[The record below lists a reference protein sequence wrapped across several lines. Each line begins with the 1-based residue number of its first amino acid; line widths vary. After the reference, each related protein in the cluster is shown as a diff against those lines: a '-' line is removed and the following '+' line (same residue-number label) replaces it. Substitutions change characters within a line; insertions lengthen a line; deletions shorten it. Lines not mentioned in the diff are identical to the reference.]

1 MGETQK
7 KQTDRQVFLDVL
19 RVTATIAVVMMHTVS
34 GVLYGYFDMN
44 GYERRI
50 KAFRAIIDATSW
62 SVPIFLIVSGYLLL
76 NPKKRITWKDTFL
89 KYCRRII
96 LVLILF
102 GIPYAVLELVGY
114 LHTFEW
120 WMIPRGIKNTAMG
133 RSWSHMW
140 YCYLILILY
149 LVTPLLKW
157 ILQKVPKAAVYAV
170 MAILALGVSILPYIE
185 VLFVWPRF
193 LAIPDQGI
201 YLFYF
206 LCGYLWSVTEH
217 RPNKKEG
224 IACLSLFFVILL
236 LEMGSRFVEG
246 YELDMAYGYPP
257 TLLAAL
263 LLFHA
268 CWTFQKL
275 AAQRSKAEAGTSAFL
290 LKVVAFMNPL
300 CFGIYLIHPAFLN
313 LFYKIL
319 KISIMNFRFYWGTP
333 LFFCIAFFGA
343 AFSTWVLRL
352 IPPMRKYVL

>member
-206 LCGYLWSVTEH
+206 LCGYLWSVSEH

-236 LEMGSRFVEG
+236 LEMGSRFIEG

-257 TLLAAL
+257 TRLAAL
-263 LLFHA
+263 L
-268 CWTFQKL
+268 
-275 AAQRSKAEAGTSAFL
+275 
-290 LKVVAFMNPL
+290 
-300 CFGIYLIHPAFLN
+300 
-313 LFYKIL
+313 
-319 KISIMNFRFYWGTP
+319 
-333 LFFCIAFFGA
+333 
-343 AFSTWVLRL
+343 
-352 IPPMRKYVL
+352 